1 MTQKIKATVAER
13 AQETNYITLDAEATK
28 QEPAWRMKLIAPTTQ
43 WNLDT
48 ADRALAN
55 NNYRRAEHWKYSTAD
70 QTWSATVEKV
80 GRQNLPPGRDVPAP
94 DRSAPEAAPDRS
106 RVPTTALSAA
116 VQGHP
121 YSLKQMLAGS
131 AKRGGAV
138 ESAPRPAEHERGTD
152 RGSSLN
158 L

>member
-1 MTQKIKATVAER
+1 
-13 AQETNYITLDAEATK
+13 
-28 QEPAWRMKLIAPTTQ
+28 MKLMAPPVQ

-55 NNYRRAEHWKYSTAD
+55 NDYRRAEHWKYSVAD

-80 GRQNLPPGRDVPAP
+80 GRQSPPPGRDAPAP
-94 DRSAPEAAPDRS
+94 DRSAPEVAPDRS
-106 RVPTTALSAA
+106 KTPAAALSVA

-138 ESAPRPAEHERGTD
+138 DHSPRPVEHERSTD